1 MTITR
6 DDSRRDG
13 RRQHQEKVQA
23 SLHKQ
28 YEQKRRTQGKTGT
41 TSVVRVSEL
50 DLLQITENKKGEEYT
65 RITFKPDLARFGMAE
80 IDDDTE
86 ALLMKRVYDMAGT
99 VRDVKV
105 FLNDERLKVKGF
117 KQVRNASWPRSA
129 GLIRL
134 STVY

>member
-1 MTITR
+1 MAHI
-6 DDSRRDG
+6 S
-13 RRQHQEKVQA
+13 A
-23 SLHKQ
+23 
-28 YEQKRRTQGKTGT
+28 
-41 TSVVRVSEL
+41 
-50 DLLQITENKKGEEYT
+50 QITENKKGEEYT

-117 KQVRNASWPRSA
+117 KQV
-129 GLIRL
+129 
-134 STVY
+134 